1 MSRAEF
7 EDIMLE
13 KLNTPQLKQLHNA
26 LLMEIIGAACT
37 SEPDT
42 LTTNSI
48 IPTNKR
54 RRLHSYQGNADDAD
68 TFHSGRLKY
77 AIVSL
82 PRAERSELLAL
93 SSYAEHHPHHPRD
106 SKLLLDEVRQDNGYQ
121 VGSQR
126 RAVPN
131 VLALCS
137 LTRTL
142 PSLSDLHE
150 RIKSSANENGLQLNQ
165 ATTRTFTRL
174 FNQALEEFL
183 VKVIMTTLT
192 TITRSDSQYESI
204 QLPGTAPAASS
215 FLAAKNQNEKVTMS
229 VMSLATTFYITP
241 SLLSFPSPAVLRVMM
256 QDFQWSKEE
265 EESQS
270 KAQRFN
276 LGAKPM
282 ADYIRLLRVS
292 RSGGPMM
299 LQEYGNFQ

>member
-1 MSRAEF
+1 M
-7 EDIMLE
+7 
-13 KLNTPQLKQLHNA
+13 
-26 LLMEIIGAACT
+26 
-37 SEPDT
+37 
-42 LTTNSI
+42 
-48 IPTNKR
+48 
-54 RRLHSYQGNADDAD
+54 
-68 TFHSGRLKY
+68 
-77 AIVSL
+77 
-82 PRAERSELLAL
+82 
-93 SSYAEHHPHHPRD
+93 
-106 SKLLLDEVRQDNGYQ
+106 
-121 VGSQR
+121 
-126 RAVPN
+126 PN

-150 RIKSSANENGLQLNQ
+150 RIKSNAIEHGLQLNP
-165 ATTRTFTRL
+165 ATTRTFTKL

-183 VKVIMTTLT
+183 IKIITTTLT

-204 QLPGTAPAASS
+204 QLPRNTMPANS
-215 FLAAKNQNEKVTMS
+215 FYAAKSQAEKPEIS

-256 QDFQWSKEE
+256 QDFHWSKEE

-282 ADYIRLLRVS
+282 ADYIRLLRAS
-292 RSGGPMM
+292 RSGGPTM